1 MSTDN
6 PPAPRRFS
14 GYSAGSAGI
23 GVLRQ
28 VMVFFPMFFY
38 CPPAG
43 KGTVYLDGMMV
54 GIALLIGRLM
64 DVLSDPAVGYLSD
77 RTTHRW
83 GKRLPYIVIGA
94 PLWIV
99 ATVLLFIPPGS
110 AESMANFYW
119 LILVSVLFFLA
130 TTAVQIPYTAVLPE
144 ITGSEDEAVRVS
156 ARMGKFYMAGVLV
169 TVAAGW
175 PLASYL
181 GFVGMAL
188 AFGLL
193 SAVSFAFMIAEL
205 FTVEQRPV
213 VGYTHGF
220 LRSAITVITQKPFIT
235 YLVSH
240 SLFML
245 GYYMLLV
252 STPYL
257 ITEIVGLDKTAAG
270 GFFLLAMLVAI
281 GVSPLITRLGLRWGK
296 KPVMLGAMVVYVLM
310 FVLWNFIGRIP
321 WVQGIGTT
329 AIGSMTVDTGVL
341 VQAIVFFAF
350 AGVGVSVQMLLPNAI
365 VADLVIYDERSAG
378 QRRES
383 LVYGLQGGIEKN
395 AVMIA
400 TLLVGLIL
408 KLGNTASNPA
418 GIYMIGPVAALLT
431 GIGFAIF
438 LAYPL
443 RKGWQNDGTV

>member
-1 MSTDN
+1 MNSSRIT
-6 PPAPRRFS
+6 PRRFL
-14 GYSAGSAGI
+14 GYSAGSVGI
-23 GVLRQ
+23 AVLRQ

-43 KGTVYLDGMMV
+43 KGTIYLDGALV
-54 GIALLIGRLM
+54 GTALLVGRLM

-77 RTTHRW
+77 RTSHRW
-83 GKRLPYIVIGA
+83 GKRLPYIVIGV
-94 PLWIV
+94 PLWIA
-99 ATVLLFIPPGS
+99 ATVFLFAPPGV
-110 AESMANFYW
+110 AESMMNFYW
-119 LILVSVLFFLA
+119 LVMVSALFFLA

-144 ITGSEDEAVRVS
+144 ITASEDETVRVS

-193 SAVSFAFMIAEL
+193 AAVSFAFAIAEL

-213 VGYTHGF
+213 VGYTQGF

-257 ITEIVGLDKTAAG
+257 ITQIVGLGTAAAG

-281 GVSPLITRLGLRWGK
+281 GVSPVITRLGLRWGK
-296 KPVMLGAMVVYVLM
+296 KPVMLGAMVLYVVM
-310 FVLWNFIGRIP
+310 FALWTFIGRIP
-321 WVQGIGTT
+321 WLQGIGTMAVGKT
-329 AIGSMTVDTGVL
+329 TVDTGVL
-341 VQAIVFFAF
+341 IEAVVFFAL

-365 VADLVIYDERSAG
+365 VADLVIYDERTG
-378 QRRES
+378 GERRES

-400 TLLVGLIL
+400 TLLVGFIL
-408 KLGNTASNPA
+408 KLGNTTSNPA

-431 GIGFAIF
+431 AVGFGIF

-443 RKGWQNDGTV
+443 KKGWQENENV